1 MSVNLTRSGHPMVIV
16 NRILLCNTR
25 EPHSGVL
32 TKILQ
37 LIVFYALSSTECEI
51 LVCIAILLWCA
62 FSITMWHSGC
72 YFADSPKS
80 IQYFCHSKLS
90 TLWQLNAHETRFIGF
105 LPHWNIFYQFREIHL
120 ILREVHLASWQKY
133 ILFLDRNT
141 FCWAHLLYFREEL
154 AAVLTFEL
162 QSVEQRLWR
171 TNDISNPSVSY
182 FPSFSFTLSPSIV
195 CLITL

>member
-1 MSVNLTRSGHPMVIV
+1 MYWQ
-16 NRILLCNTR
+16 
-25 EPHSGVL
+25 
-32 TKILQ
+32 KILQ
-37 LIVFYALSSTECEI
+37 SIVFYALSSTECEI

-105 LPHWNIFYQFREIHL
+105 FIFTPLKYILPIQRNTFNAQRSTSYFLTEIHFT
-120 ILREVHLASWQKY
+120 SWQKY

-141 FCWAHLLYFREEL
+141 FCWPHLLYFREEL
-154 AAVLTFEL
+154 AAVPTFEL
-162 QSVEQRLWR
+162 QSVQQRRLWR
-171 TNDISNPSVSY
+171 TNDISNPSVLDFLS
-182 FPSFSFTLSPSIV
+182 SSSFTLSLSVVCVITFSIISTAV
-195 CLITL
+195 RCQ

>member
-37 LIVFYALSSTECEI
+37 SIVFYALSSTECEI

-105 LPHWNIFYQFREIHL
+105 FIFTPLKYILPIQRNTFNAQRSTSYFLTEIHFT
-120 ILREVHLASWQKY
+120 SWQKY
-133 ILFLDRNT
+133 IL
-141 FCWAHLLYFREEL
+141 L
-154 AAVLTFEL
+154 AALL
-162 QSVEQRLWR
+162 
-171 TNDISNPSVSY
+171 
-182 FPSFSFTLSPSIV
+182 
-195 CLITL
+195 